1 MKDDNRVG
9 VINPISDGKKVSER
23 SINLM
28 FWQDILYE
36 HGYSDTYHYIR
47 GLTGCRDY
55 NSRENPKDYMDL
67 LGECWNVYSGMYLD
81 EKERWERR
89 FKIPTISELS
99 KGFGI
104 FLRNRMNKFGEHLIG
119 NVSDPEFDNWD
130 QMRTEADQEN
140 RKRTIIKRRVAFRE
154 ECARLGLEKKF
165 FT

>member
-1 MKDDNRVG
+1 MGDDNSVR

-28 FWQDILYE
+28 FWGDILYE

-67 LGECWNVYSGMYLD
+67 LGECWNVYSRMYPD

-104 FLRNRMNKFGEHLIG
+104 FLRNRMKKDDLG
-119 NVSDPEFDNWD
+119 FDDWY
-130 QMRTEADQEN
+130 QMRAEADQEN